1 MLLPACSRGF
11 HGCCFII
18 AACTGTRTI
27 FPPAACSSLLTLPA
41 QVNDADVASV
51 KNAIEVSLAAFAKP
65 ATAVRPK
72 LTVQGISEDRQELLH
87 TLMDTYVK
95 NDVLSIQQSIVN
107 RKQSRA
113 AGLCGTYGHS

>member
-18 AACTGTRTI
+18 AAWSGTCTI
-27 FPPAACSSLLTLPA
+27 PPPAACSALLTLPA

-107 RKQSRA
+107 RERWQA
-113 AGLCGTYGHS
+113 L